1 MCFLNTYTFLFII
14 LFHDGKG
21 HQICLDTNVV
31 VHKPEPRLSFCK
43 EHANFG
49 CCTKEMERPII
60 SEYNKIRRNRALR
73 KEWTRCQGYVRE
85 LLCQKCSPYSA
96 HLYDYAENAILPG
109 LCQNYCSNFFQS
121 CRRTIKYMFRKNK
134 ELTGSSN
141 LRFKT
146 SFCKYLKLED
156 SDYCFPKLRNGI
168 VKMQAPVVAMTDN
181 DDCLCL
187 EELPEKFR
195 FPVCSRH
202 LEELPGVTFICE
214 LKDGITIM
222 HNDGIKNSK
231 MLFDMQDMM
240 YRAYWNAEEG
250 LLAFSFHPNFTTN
263 GLIYISYTAGS
274 RDNHIQRVSEFSI
287 KTGGNVD
294 DWKIDRR
301 SERVL
306 LEIRQYFKYHR
317 GGDVS

>member
-1 MCFLNTYTFLFII
+1 MYFLNTYTFLFII
-14 LFHDGKG
+14 LFNDGKG
-21 HQICLDTNVV
+21 HQVCLDSNVL

-43 EHANFG
+43 EHADFG
-49 CCTKEMERPII
+49 CCTKEMERQIV

-96 HLYDYAENAILPG
+96 HLYDYVENAILPG
-109 LCQNYCSNFFQS
+109 LCTNYCSNFFLS
-121 CRRTIKYMFRKNK
+121 CRMTIKYMFRKNK
-134 ELTGSSN
+134 EIKVKY
-141 LRFKT
+141 LRFKDL
-146 SFCKYLKLED
+146 FCRYLKLED
-156 SDYCFPKLRNGI
+156 DDYCFPILRNGI
-168 VKMQAPVVAMTDN
+168 GKMQAAPIKATKDN
-181 DDCLCL
+181 GDCFCL

-195 FPVCSRH
+195 FPVCARH

-231 MLFDMQDMM
+231 MLLDMRDMM
-240 YRAYWNAEEG
+240 YRANWEAQEG
-250 LLAFSFHPNFTTN
+250 LLAISFHPNFTTN
-263 GLIYISYTAGS
+263 KLLYISYTAGS

-287 KTGGNVD
+287 KTGGKVD
-294 DWKIDRR
+294 DWKVDRK
-301 SERVL
+301 SERIL
-306 LEIRQYFKYHR
+306 LEIRQYYRHHR